1 MATNPTITPEQV
13 FITDGYPDLTYV
25 SQGGGRSEAE
35 LKEGL
40 AQANKVI
47 SIVGES
53 KTGKTTLCDS
63 VFGRKPGVD
72 KILITGDRIENE
84 YSLWSE
90 AFRQLQ
96 SPVTSG
102 YANNSLGETIDLLIQ
117 RGLPVLLD
125 DFHYVKRDLQKK
137 ICQQMKNAATRGL
150 RFVVLNTP
158 HRVDDPVRSNSDM
171 SGRFFEVNLRFW
183 SEDDLMQIGA
193 KGFSKLGLKVSEDV
207 LQILAR
213 EALRSPQLMQTLC
226 LETCRVLPFD
236 IPFEHQEVTGTS
248 FDLQNVKDKA
258 VRSYNNSTPLDF
270 LRNGP
275 EERGSPRNIY
285 NLRDGSEGG
294 RLRNPCARLGCQ
306 PTISHNQLGR
316 FEGTCREP
324 RWLRCET
331 TEHTDGARKHA
342 DAVQR

>member
-1 MATNPTITPEQV
+1 
-13 FITDGYPDLTYV
+13 
-25 SQGGGRSEAE
+25 
-35 LKEGL
+35 
-40 AQANKVI
+40 
-47 SIVGES
+47 
-53 KTGKTTLCDS
+53 
-63 VFGRKPGVD
+63 
-72 KILITGDRIENE
+72 
-84 YSLWSE
+84 
-90 AFRQLQ
+90 
-96 SPVTSG
+96 
-102 YANNSLGETIDLLIQ
+102 
-117 RGLPVLLD
+117 
-125 DFHYVKRDLQKK
+125 
-137 ICQQMKNAATRGL
+137 
-150 RFVVLNTP
+150 
-158 HRVDDPVRSNSDM
+158 M